1 MTFKKKIIFLS
12 GKKGGFTAMLPLL
25 QLFKKSKKFTLK
37 TVLTDQHTQK
47 KFGNTY
53 KICQKELGINS
64 TKVIKFANNSGTSI
78 NRLHEM
84 SKLLLKFS
92 KYLVDENPDMV
103 FLYGDRLES
112 LIAAISAS
120 NLNIPISHFQGGDVS
135 GNIDEKIRHSI
146 TKLSDLHFVSNSLSL
161 RRVMKMGE
169 EKITC
174 FNIGDNHIDALKKI
188 NFSKFSFLKLSQKYK
203 LNAKNYIV
211 FMLHPESSS
220 DYKNSKN
227 AEIVLRI
234 LKNLNLNVICV
245 YPCTDPGYQGIINK
259 LNKYKKENSK
269 FSVFKILPHS
279 DFIIL
284 LKHSLFFIGNSSSGI
299 IESSYLRI
307 PSIDIGS
314 RQNKRLKSRNV
325 IKAEFNK
332 KSINTAIN
340 LALSSKYKNKNI
352 YRKKFYGNV
361 LSYKKAFRIISS
373 RIGKIST
380 SKIFKD

>member
-1 MTFKKKIIFLS
+1 MTSRKKIIFLS

-64 TKVIKFANNSGTSI
+64 TKVIKFTDNTGTSI
-78 NRLHEM
+78 NRLNEM

-146 TKLSDLHFVSNSLSL
+146 TKLSDLHFASNSLSL
-161 RRVMKMGE
+161 KRVLKMGE
-169 EKITC
+169 DKRTC

-188 NFSKFSFLKLSQKYK
+188 NFSKSAFLKLNKKYK
-203 LNAKNYIV
+203 INAKNYIV

-227 AEIVLRI
+227 ADTVLRI
-234 LKNLNLNVICV
+234 LKKLNFDVICV

-259 LNKYKKENSK
+259 LKKFKKENDR
-269 FSVFKILPHS
+269 FSVFKNLPHS
-279 DFIIL
+279 DFISL

-299 IESSYLRI
+299 IESSYLQI
-307 PSIDIGS
+307 PSIDIGE
-314 RQNKRLKSRNV
+314 RQNKRLKSQNV
-325 IKAEFNK
+325 IKADFNK

-340 LALSSKYKNKNI
+340 LALSNKYKNKNI
-352 YRKKFYGNV
+352 YRKKFYGNG
-361 LSYKKAFRIISS
+361 LSYKKAFKIISS
-373 RIGKIST
+373 RIGKTST
-380 SKIFKD
+380 LKIFND

>member
-1 MTFKKKIIFLS
+1 MTSRKKIIFLS

-25 QLFKKSKKFTLK
+25 QLFKKSKNFILK

-53 KICQKELGINS
+53 KICQKELGTNF
-64 TKVIKFANNSGTSI
+64 TKVIKFADNTGTSI

-92 KYLVDENPDMV
+92 KYLVAENPDMV

-112 LIAAISAS
+112 LIAGISAS

-169 EKITC
+169 DKRAC

-188 NFSKFSFLKLSQKYK
+188 NFSKSTFYK
-203 LNAKNYIV
+203 LNKKYKINYKNYIV
-211 FMLHPESSS
+211 FMLHPENSS

-227 AEIVLRI
+227 AEMVLRI
-234 LKNLNLNVICV
+234 LKSLNFNVICV

-259 LNKYKKENSK
+259 LNKYKIENNK

-279 DFIIL
+279 DFISL

-314 RQNKRLKSRNV
+314 RQNKRLKSKNV
-325 IKAEFNK
+325 IKADFNK

-352 YRKKFYGNV
+352 YRKKFYGNG
-361 LSYKKAFRIISS
+361 LSY
-373 RIGKIST
+373 
-380 SKIFKD
+380 

>member
-1 MTFKKKIIFLS
+1 
-12 GKKGGFTAMLPLL
+12 
-25 QLFKKSKKFTLK
+25 
-37 TVLTDQHTQK
+37 
-47 KFGNTY
+47 
-53 KICQKELGINS
+53 
-64 TKVIKFANNSGTSI
+64 
-78 NRLHEM
+78 M

-188 NFSKFSFLKLSQKYK
+188 NFSKSAFLKLSQKYK
-203 LNAKNYIV
+203 VNAKNYIV

-259 LNKYKKENSK
+259 LNKYKKKIVS
-269 FSVFKILPHS
+269 FLFFKILPHS

-332 KSINTAIN
+332 K
-340 LALSSKYKNKNI
+340 
-352 YRKKFYGNV
+352 V
-361 LSYKKAFRIISS
+361 LILQ
-373 RIGKIST
+373 
-380 SKIFKD
+380 

>member
-12 GKKGGFTAMLPLL
+12 GKKGGFTAMLSLFL
-25 QLFKKSKKFTLK
+25 LFKKSKKFTLK

-174 FNIGDNHIDALKKI
+174 FNIGDNHIDALKKSI
-188 NFSKFSFLKLSQKYK
+188 FQ
-203 LNAKNYIV
+203 
-211 FMLHPESSS
+211 
-220 DYKNSKN
+220 
-227 AEIVLRI
+227 
-234 LKNLNLNVICV
+234 NL
-245 YPCTDPGYQGIINK
+245 
-259 LNKYKKENSK
+259 
-269 FSVFKILPHS
+269 
-279 DFIIL
+279 
-284 LKHSLFFIGNSSSGI
+284 LF
-299 IESSYLRI
+299 
-307 PSIDIGS
+307 
-314 RQNKRLKSRNV
+314 
-325 IKAEFNK
+325 
-332 KSINTAIN
+332 
-340 LALSSKYKNKNI
+340 
-352 YRKKFYGNV
+352 
-361 LSYKKAFRIISS
+361 
-373 RIGKIST
+373 
-380 SKIFKD
+380 